1 MSTKRPASGPVL
13 PPAPL
18 RGLTYLG
25 DDSGQPH
32 LSGIPSRD
40 LSADDVRR
48 LASLHGHS
56 VPAFVALACRGPF
69 TEAAPPAADESPSA
83 DGKEQ

>member
-1 MSTKRPASGPVL
+1 MPASKKPATGPVL
-13 PPAPL
+13 SPAL
-18 RGLTYLG
+18 HYTG
-25 DDSGQPH
+25 DASGQPH

-48 LASLHGHS
+48 LAHTHGLS
-56 VPAFVALACRGPF
+56 VPAFVALARRGPF
-69 TEAAPPAADESPSA
+69 TEAAIPAADEPSSA